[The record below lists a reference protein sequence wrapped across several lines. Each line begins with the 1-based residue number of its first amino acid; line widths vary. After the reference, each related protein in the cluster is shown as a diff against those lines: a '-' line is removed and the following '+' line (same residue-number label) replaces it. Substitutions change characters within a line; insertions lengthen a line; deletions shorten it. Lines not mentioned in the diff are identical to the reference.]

1 MKKVSDWQEEAEM
14 PAWTDGILLPGADSP
29 WALSWKGSIIQ
40 FLWPLQVPQRPGL
53 GTCKRGAKKADQWVR
68 PDL

>member
-1 MKKVSDWQEEAEM
+1 MGEMKKVSDWQEEAEM
-14 PAWTDGILLPGADSP
+14 PAWTDSSADSS
-29 WALSWKGSIIQ
+29 WALSWKDSVIQ
-40 FLWPLQVPQRPGL
+40 FLWSLQVPQRPRL